1 MKKITGLL
9 AVAIAMFLMSS
20 TPANAADR
28 NAWFD
33 ATHSFQPQV
42 EKLVKKVKLETRK
55 QHARRHRAP
64 EPTPKQYKVGDVET
78 FWTKNIAENKFE
90 QTRAVLKAIGEHCYL
105 FVEEGKTV
113 ADSAIEK
120 VQTSFDKTI
129 YPTDT
134 SAFGSEW
141 KPGIDGDE
149 RITLLM
155 FDIKDG
161 FDPNGNGGYVGG
173 YFFAGDEYLQSQI
186 PADVPVKSNEREMF
200 YLDINPAD
208 PTEDRYMSI
217 VAHEFQHMI
226 HFIHDPRERSW
237 VNECCSQIAPYLCG
251 FGHAGQIKSY
261 MQSPDNSLTAWSQER
276 PVANYGQVYLWGYY
290 LMNRYLKNDADRR
303 AFFTSLVAD
312 EAQGIAG
319 FDNALKPFK
328 SDFRSSFTEFMV
340 ANFINNSRLDK
351 GQYAYDETLNKLRL
365 PAAGTISAL
374 PAEIKDKVFLWSAD
388 AFKADLSKLNKAL
401 TIEFAGPAA
410 DFGDKKTN
418 GFVVAAVLSN
428 TRDASASKIEY
439 MKLEPAGEGKL
450 LAGSLSVLADEA
462 FDTLN
467 LIVLAQGPDGV
478 ADAAYAKA
486 PAIPYVLKVT
496 DQGAAAPAVAR
507 GRRTIRAAEL
517 IAAYTTAAASLSD
530 PKAAEQACITLEGL
544 TADLTAAAAAQLETG
559 DTTIVDEFL
568 AGAADSTSREALR
581 PLAARLADQLRFAA
595 SQNASEALTTRI
607 ETLKNF

>member
-9 AVAIAMFLMSS
+9 AMAVAMFIMSS
-20 TPANAADR
+20 TPASAADR

-55 QHARRHRAP
+55 EHARRHRAP

-90 QTRAVLKAIGEHCYL
+90 QTRAVLKAIGVHCYV

-113 ADSAIEK
+113 ADAAVAK
-120 VQTSFDKTI
+120 VQTSFDTTI

-141 KPGIDGDE
+141 KPGVDGDE

-161 FDPNGNGGYVGG
+161 YDPNGNAGYVGG
-173 YFFAGDEYLQSQI
+173 YFFAGDEFLQSQI

-208 PTEDRYMSI
+208 PTQDRYMSI

-261 MQSPDNSLTAWSQER
+261 MQSPDNSLTAWSQES

-290 LMNRYLKNDADRR
+290 LMNRYLKSDADRR
-303 AFFTSLVAD
+303 AFFNTLVAD

-319 FDNALKPFK
+319 FDKALKQFGT
-328 SDFRSSFTEFMV
+328 DFRSSFTEFMV
-340 ANFINNSRLDK
+340 ANFINDPKLDK
-351 GQYAYDETLNKLRL
+351 GQYAYDESLNKLRL

-388 AFKADLSKLNKAL
+388 TYKADLSKLNKAL
-401 TIEFAGPAA
+401 TVEFAGPAA

-418 GFVVAAVLSN
+418 SFVVAAVLSN
-428 TRDASASKIEY
+428 SRDAAAPKIEF
-439 MKLEPAGEGKL
+439 MKLAPYNEGKI
-450 LAGSLSVLADEA
+450 LAGSLAVPADEA

-467 LIVLAQGPDGV
+467 VIVLAQAPEGL
-478 ADAAYAKA
+478 ADAAYAKV
-486 PAIPYVLKVT
+486 PGLPYILKVT

-507 GRRTIRAAEL
+507 GRRTVRATEL
-517 IAAYTTAAASLSD
+517 IAAYTTAAESLND

-544 TADLTAAAAAQLETG
+544 TADLTSAAAAQLEAG
-559 DTTIVDEFL
+559 DTTIVDEFISR
-568 AGAADSTSREALR
+568 AADSQSRAALR

-595 SQNASEALTTRI
+595 SQNSSEALTSRI